1 MKVGQSVA
9 MLLFTG
15 VSTIGVASGAGY
27 RIAAV
32 CAAVLCAAV
41 LCGIG
46 GIVFAFYNERKVL
59 NRLDG

>member
-1 MKVGQSVA
+1 

-15 VSTIGVASGAGY
+15 VSTIGVASGTGY

-32 CAAVLCAAV
+32 CAAVLC
-41 LCGIG
+41 GIG
-46 GIVFAFYNERKVL
+46 DIVFAFYNERKVL

>member
-1 MKVGQSVA
+1 MKMGQSVA

-46 GIVFAFYNERKVL
+46 GIVFAFYNERKML